1 MSTEAMRL
9 KEEGNICFRE
19 KRYHKA
25 IDFYT
30 QSLQVELLAAV
41 LGNRAQ
47 CYLNLE
53 RWSEAIMDCNKALE
67 LDPKFG
73 KALYRRAQALKKIG
87 LKSSAVED
95 LDRCLQI
102 APNTAVKTMM
112 EELLEQRNADVVQ
125 ISCVEKGDE
134 VRSDSEFVEI
144 GFDVP
149 QTSKKDDQQSAIPIH
164 VYNTVFGELLEAD
177 VIGRLLQGFVSLLE
191 TKGIEPKEVS
201 TCLLSLSDLPRF
213 QLLSMFFG
221 DEEKKDLIVICGFLQ
236 HSDSVTIRERYR
248 VEETSEE

>member
-1 MSTEAMRL
+1 
-9 KEEGNICFRE
+9 
-19 KRYHKA
+19 
-25 IDFYT
+25 
-30 QSLQVELLAAV
+30 
-41 LGNRAQ
+41 
-47 CYLNLE
+47 
-53 RWSEAIMDCNKALE
+53 MDCNKALE

-149 QTSKKDDQQSAIPIH
+149 QTSKKDDQQSERSAEENSVDNDDEFKFRVPTTHREFLLDYRELQRFPPEKFVRYFLAIPIH